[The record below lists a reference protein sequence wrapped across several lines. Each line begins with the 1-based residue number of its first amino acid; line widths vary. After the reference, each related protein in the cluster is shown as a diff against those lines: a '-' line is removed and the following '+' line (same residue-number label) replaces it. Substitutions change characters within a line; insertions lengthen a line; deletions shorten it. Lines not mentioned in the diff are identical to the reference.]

1 MSVNRTMI
9 AMYYP
14 QFLGVLSQNNT
25 IADAQLEQMK
35 AIVNNTGR
43 NVELVEMIYNI
54 LHGGA
59 PDGTKI
65 HIK

>member
-1 MSVNRTMI
+1 MI

-14 QFLGVLSQNNT
+14 QFLSAMTQNNT
-25 IADAQLEQMK
+25 IANAQLEQMK
-35 AIVNNTGR
+35 AIVNNTSR
-43 NVELVEMIYNI
+43 NVEFVELIYNI
-54 LHGGA
+54 LHGVA